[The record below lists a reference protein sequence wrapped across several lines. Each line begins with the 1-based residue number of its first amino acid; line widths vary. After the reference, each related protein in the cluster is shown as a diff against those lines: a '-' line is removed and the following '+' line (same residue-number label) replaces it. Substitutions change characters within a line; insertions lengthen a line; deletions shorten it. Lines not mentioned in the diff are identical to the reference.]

1 MRLTQIH
8 SASTIFNS
16 RRNKDYLQ
24 KIIQR
29 KTNRL
34 EIKKIFF
41 VILMLLCLLPQIDPG
56 VSLAMGIVFSLSLG
70 NPLAKFSASWSK
82 KLLQI
87 SVVGLGFGVGIGSV
101 LREGEK
107 SIVYTIVGIVLTL
120 LAGGML
126 GKILKVNS
134 NTSRLISFGTAIC
147 GGSAIAAIAPVIK
160 AKDEEVAVSL
170 ATVFTLN
177 AVALILFPF
186 VGHLLHLD
194 QQSFGIWAGLAIHD
208 TSSVVGAASAYG
220 HEALMT
226 GVTVK
231 LTRALWITP
240 FVLGFAFFG
249 KSKSKIAAPYFIFGF
264 IAAAVTVTLLPD
276 LSYYWNGA
284 AFAAKRLLVVT
295 LFLIGS
301 GLSRETIRSV
311 GTQPL
316 AQGIILWI
324 SVSIITL
331 TALLLNVIH

>member
-1 MRLTQIH
+1 LRLTQIH

>member
-1 MRLTQIH
+1 
-8 SASTIFNS
+8 
-16 RRNKDYLQ
+16 
-24 KIIQR
+24 
-29 KTNRL
+29 
-34 EIKKIFF
+34 
-41 VILMLLCLLPQIDPG
+41 MLLCLLPQIDPG